1 MQGYSPA
8 ADKNKSPILSV
19 LSNYLRDADRVF
31 EIGSGSGQHAIYMAA
46 SLPTIGWQPSDCAS
60 VLPLLTKNIETYG
73 TPNLSPPWEFN
84 LESLSSLE
92 KIEVD
97 CVYAANVMHIVSE
110 SLGENLIRWAGSAL
124 SQNGYMILYGPFT
137 YDGQFTTQSNRDFD
151 FWLKSRDPNSGVR
164 SYEWVTE
171 LASAAKLSL
180 VNDHGMP
187 ANNQCL
193 IYQRT

>member
-19 LSNYLRDADRVF
+19 LSNYLKDADRVF

-46 SLPTIGWQPSDCAS
+46 SLPTIRWQPSDCPS
-60 VLPLLTKNIETYG
+60 VLPLLTENIEAYG
-73 TPNLSPPWEFN
+73 TPNLSLPREFD
-84 LESLSSLE
+84 LASLSKLK

-137 YDGQFTTQSNRDFD
+137 YDGQFTTQSNEDFD

-171 LASAAKLSL
+171 LASAAKLNL
-180 VNDHGMP
+180 VNDHDMP

-193 IYQRT
+193 VYQRT

>member
-19 LSNYLRDADRVF
+19 LSNYLKDADRIF

-46 SLPTIGWQPSDCAS
+46 SLPTIRWQPSDCPS
-60 VLPLLTKNIETYG
+60 VLPLLTENIEAYG
-73 TPNLSPPWEFN
+73 TPNLSLPWEFD
-84 LESLSSLE
+84 LASLSKLE

-97 CVYAANVMHIVSE
+97 CVYAANVMHIVRE
-110 SLGENLIRWAGSAL
+110 SLGENLINWAGSAL

-137 YDGQFTTQSNRDFD
+137 YDGQFTTPSNQDFD
-151 FWLKSRDPNSGVR
+151 FWLKSRDPKSGVR
-164 SYEWVTE
+164 SYEWVAE
-171 LASAAKLSL
+171 LAAAAKLNL
-180 VNDHGMP
+180 VNDHDMP

-193 IYQRT
+193 VYQRT

>member
-1 MQGYSPA
+1 M
-8 ADKNKSPILSV
+8 
-19 LSNYLRDADRVF
+19 
-31 EIGSGSGQHAIYMAA
+31 
-46 SLPTIGWQPSDCAS
+46 
-60 VLPLLTKNIETYG
+60 
-73 TPNLSPPWEFN
+73 
-84 LESLSSLE
+84 
-92 KIEVD
+92 D
-97 CVYAANVMHIVSE
+97 CVYAANVMQIVSE

>member
-19 LSNYLRDADRVF
+19 LSNYLKDADRVF

-46 SLPTIGWQPSDCAS
+46 SLPTIRWQPSDCPS
-60 VLPLLTKNIETYG
+60 VLPLLTENIEAYG
-73 TPNLSPPWEFN
+73 TPNLSLPWEFD
-84 LESLSSLE
+84 LASLSKLE

-97 CVYAANVMHIVSE
+97 CVYAANVMHIVRE
-110 SLGENLIRWAGSAL
+110 SLGENLINWAGSAL

-137 YDGQFTTQSNRDFD
+137 YDGQFTTPSNQDFD
-151 FWLKSRDPNSGVR
+151 FWLKSRDPKSGVR
-164 SYEWVTE
+164 SYEWVAE
-171 LASAAKLSL
+171 LAAAAKLNL
-180 VNDHGMP
+180 VNDHDMP

-193 IYQRT
+193 VYQRT

>member
-19 LSNYLRDADRVF
+19 LSNYLKDADRVF

-46 SLPTIGWQPSDCAS
+46 SLPTIRWQPSDCPS
-60 VLPLLTKNIETYG
+60 VLPLLTENIEAYG
-73 TPNLSPPWEFN
+73 TPNLSLPWEFD
-84 LESLSSLE
+84 LASLSKLE

-97 CVYAANVMHIVSE
+97 CVYAANVMHIVRE
-110 SLGENLIRWAGSAL
+110 SLGENLINWAGSAL

-137 YDGQFTTQSNRDFD
+137 YDGQFTTQSNEDFD

-171 LASAAKLSL
+171 LASAAKLNL
-180 VNDHGMP
+180 VNDHDMP

-193 IYQRT
+193 VYQRT

>member
-19 LSNYLRDADRVF
+19 LSNYLKDADRVF

-46 SLPTIGWQPSDCAS
+46 SLPTIRWQPSDCPS
-60 VLPLLTKNIETYG
+60 VLPLLTENIEAYG
-73 TPNLSPPWEFN
+73 TPNLSLPWEFD
-84 LESLSSLE
+84 LASLSKLE

-97 CVYAANVMHIVSE
+97 CVYAANVMHIVRE
-110 SLGENLIRWAGSAL
+110 SLGENLINWAGSAL

-137 YDGQFTTQSNRDFD
+137 YDGQFTTPSNQDFD
-151 FWLKSRDPNSGVR
+151 FWLKSRDPKSGVR
-164 SYEWVTE
+164 SYEWVAE
-171 LASAAKLSL
+171 LAAAAKLNL
-180 VNDHGMP
+180 VNDHDMP

-193 IYQRT
+193 VYQCT

>member
-19 LSNYLRDADRVF
+19 LSNYLKDADRVF

-73 TPNLSPPWEFN
+73 TPNLSLPWEFN
-84 LESLSSLE
+84 LANLSPVE
-92 KIEVD
+92 KNEVD

-171 LASAAKLSL
+171 LAAAAKLSL

>member
-46 SLPTIGWQPSDCAS
+46 SLPTIRWQPSDCAS

-73 TPNLSPPWEFN
+73 TPNLSLPWEFN
-84 LESLSSLE
+84 LANLAPLE
-92 KIEVD
+92 KNEVD

-110 SLGENLIRWAGSAL
+110 SLGENLIHWAGSAL

-137 YDGQFTTQSNRDFD
+137 YGGQFTTQSNRDFD

-171 LASAAKLSL
+171 LAAAAKLSL

-193 IYQRT
+193 IYQRI

>member
-19 LSNYLRDADRVF
+19 LSNYLKDADRVF

-46 SLPTIGWQPSDCAS
+46 SLPTIRWQPSDCPS
-60 VLPLLTKNIETYG
+60 VLPLLTENIEAYG
-73 TPNLSPPWEFN
+73 TPNLSPPWEFD
-84 LESLSSLE
+84 LASLSKLE

-97 CVYAANVMHIVSE
+97 CVYAANVMHIVRE
-110 SLGENLIRWAGSAL
+110 SLGENLINWAGSAL

-137 YDGQFTTQSNRDFD
+137 YDGQFTTPSNQDFD
-151 FWLKSRDPNSGVR
+151 FWLKSRDPKSGVR
-164 SYEWVTE
+164 SYEWVAE
-171 LASAAKLSL
+171 LAAAAKLNL
-180 VNDHGMP
+180 VNDHDMP

-193 IYQRT
+193 VYQRT

>member
-73 TPNLSPPWEFN
+73 TPNLSLPWEFN
-84 LESLSSLE
+84 LANLAPLE
-92 KIEVD
+92 KNEVD

-110 SLGENLIRWAGSAL
+110 SLGENLIHWAGSAL
-124 SQNGYMILYGPFT
+124 SQNGYMILYCPFT

>member
-19 LSNYLRDADRVF
+19 LSNYLKDADRVF

-46 SLPTIGWQPSDCAS
+46 SLPTIRWQPSDCPS
-60 VLPLLTKNIETYG
+60 VLPLLTENIEAYG
-73 TPNLSPPWEFN
+73 TPNLSLPWEFD
-84 LESLSSLE
+84 LASLSKLE

-97 CVYAANVMHIVSE
+97 CVYAANVMHIVRE

-137 YDGQFTTQSNRDFD
+137 YDGQFTTQSNEDFD

-171 LASAAKLSL
+171 LASAAKLNL
-180 VNDHGMP
+180 VNDHDMP

-193 IYQRT
+193 VYQRT

>member
-19 LSNYLRDADRVF
+19 LSNYLKDADRVF

-46 SLPTIGWQPSDCAS
+46 SLPTIRWQPSDCPS
-60 VLPLLTKNIETYG
+60 VLPLLTENIEAYG
-73 TPNLSPPWEFN
+73 TPNLSLPREFD
-84 LESLSSLE
+84 LASLSKLE

-97 CVYAANVMHIVSE
+97 CVYAANVMHIVRE
-110 SLGENLIRWAGSAL
+110 SLGENLINWAGSAL

-137 YDGQFTTQSNRDFD
+137 YDGQFTTQSNEDFD

-171 LASAAKLSL
+171 LASAAKLNL
-180 VNDHGMP
+180 VNDHDMP

-193 IYQRT
+193 VYQRT